1 MNPLERRNLLT
12 DKINSLKSELDGA
25 DFMKKIDLKDEI
37 LELEKELGTAKLYDG
52 NADDCEMCGS

>member
-12 DKINSLKSELDGA
+12 NKINELKANLEGA
-25 DFMKKIDLKDEI
+25 DFMTKLGLKDEI

-52 NADDCEMCGS
+52 NSDDCEMCGS